1 MIAFVI
7 RRLLQT
13 VVVLFIVTL
22 IVFSILQVLPGDP
35 ARTLLG
41 PEASPEQVEQVREEL
56 GLDRPLP
63 VQYIT
68 WVEQALHGDLGKSIA
83 FREDVTK
90 IIGEHLPKTIYISIL
105 SMVMAIFIGV
115 PAGII
120 AAIRRG
126 GKIDSLIS
134 VVSNFGMAVPAF
146 WLAVLCI
153 YFFSLKMGWF
163 PVQGYTST
171 FDDFWLSTKQVIM
184 PVVCLAFAALAS
196 FARQTRSAMLEVI
209 MQDFTRTARSK
220 GLKERAIIIRHT
232 LKNAII
238 PVITLIGLQVRNVVG
253 STVFIEQVFNI
264 PGMGRLVVQ
273 SVFNQDFVVVQGC
286 VLIIAIIVALTNLLV
301 DISYGFADPRIR
313 IK

>member
-1 MIAFVI
+1 MIAFII

-13 VVVLFIVTL
+13 VIVLFMVSL

-41 PEASPEQVEQVREEL
+41 PEASPEQVEQIREEL
-56 GLDRPLP
+56 GLNRSLP
-63 VQYIT
+63 VQYFT
-68 WVEQALHGDLGKSIA
+68 WVGNAIQGDLGKSIA
-83 FREDVTK
+83 FREDVTG

-105 SMVMAIFIGV
+105 SMVLAIIIGV

-120 AAIRRG
+120 AAIKRG

-134 VVSNFGMAVPAF
+134 VVANFGMAVPAF

-153 YFFSLKMGWF
+153 YFFSLKLGWF
-163 PVQGYTST
+163 PVQGYTSP
-171 FDDFWLSTKQVIM
+171 FEDFWLSTQQVIM
-184 PVVCLAFAALAS
+184 PVICLAFAALAS

-220 GLKERAIIIRHT
+220 GLKEGTIIIKHT

-238 PVITLIGLQVRNVVG
+238 PVITLVGLQVRNIVG
-253 STVFIEQVFNI
+253 STIFIEQVFNI

-273 SVFNQDFVVVQGC
+273 SIFNQDFVVVQGC
-286 VLIIAIIVALTNLLV
+286 VLVIAIIVALTNLLI
-301 DISYGFADPRIR
+301 DISYGYADPRIR

>member
-163 PVQGYTST
+163 PVQGYTSP

>member
-1 MIAFVI
+1 MIAFII

-13 VVVLFIVTL
+13 VIVLFMVSL

-41 PEASPEQVEQVREEL
+41 PEASPEQVEQIREEL
-56 GLDRPLP
+56 GLNRSLP
-63 VQYIT
+63 VQYFT
-68 WVEQALHGDLGKSIA
+68 WVGNAIQGDLGKSIA
-83 FREDVTK
+83 FREDVTG

-105 SMVMAIFIGV
+105 SMVLAIIIGV

-120 AAIRRG
+120 AAIKRG

-134 VVSNFGMAVPAF
+134 VIANFGMAVPAF

-153 YFFSLKMGWF
+153 YFFSLKLGWF
-163 PVQGYTST
+163 PVQGYTSP
-171 FDDFWLSTKQVIM
+171 FEDFWLSTQQVIM
-184 PVVCLAFAALAS
+184 PVICLAFAALAS

-220 GLKERAIIIRHT
+220 GLKEGTIIIKHT

-238 PVITLIGLQVRNVVG
+238 PVITLVGLQVRNIVG
-253 STVFIEQVFNI
+253 STIFIEQVFNI

-273 SVFNQDFVVVQGC
+273 SIFNQDFVVVQGC
-286 VLIIAIIVALTNLLV
+286 VLVIAIIVALTNLLI
-301 DISYGFADPRIR
+301 DISYGYADPRIR

>member
-1 MIAFVI
+1 MIAFII

-13 VVVLFIVTL
+13 VVVLFMVSL

-41 PEASPEQVEQVREEL
+41 PEASPEQVEQMHKEL
-56 GLDRPLP
+56 GLDRSLP

-68 WVEQALHGDLGKSIA
+68 WVKHAVQGDLGKSIA
-83 FREDVTK
+83 FKEDVTE
-90 IIGEHLPKTIYISIL
+90 IIGDHLPKTLYISIL
-105 SMVMAIFIGV
+105 SMILAIIIGV
-115 PAGII
+115 PAGIV

-163 PVQGYTST
+163 PVQGYTSP

-220 GLKERAIIIRHT
+220 GLKENAIIIRHT

-273 SVFNQDFVVVQGC
+273 SVLNQDFVVVQGC
-286 VLIIAIIVALTNLLV
+286 VLIIAIIVAFTNLLV
-301 DISYGFADPRIR
+301 DISYGYADPRIR

>member
-1 MIAFVI
+1 MIAFII

-13 VVVLFIVTL
+13 VVVLFMVSL

-41 PEASPEQVEQVREEL
+41 PEASPEQVEQTREEL
-56 GLDRPLP
+56 GLNRPLP
-63 VQYIT
+63 IQYIT
-68 WVEQALHGDLGKSIA
+68 WVKHALKGDLGKSIS

-90 IIGEHLPKTIYISIL
+90 VIGEHLPKTIYISIL
-105 SMVMAIFIGV
+105 SMALAIIIGV

-126 GKIDSLIS
+126 GKIDSIIS
-134 VVSNFGMAVPAF
+134 VVANIGMAVPAF

-153 YFFSLKMGWF
+153 YFFSLKLGWF
-163 PVQGYTST
+163 PVQGYTSP
-171 FDDFWLSTKQVIM
+171 FDDFWLSTQQVIM
-184 PVVCLAFAALAS
+184 PVICLAFAALAS

-220 GLKERAIIIRHT
+220 GLKEGAIIIRHT

-238 PVITLIGLQVRNVVG
+238 PVITLVGLQVRNIVG
-253 STVFIEQVFNI
+253 STIFIEQVFNI

-273 SVFNQDFVVVQGC
+273 SIFNQDFVVVQGC
-286 VLIIAIIVALTNLLV
+286 VLVIALIVALTNLLI

-313 IK
+313 IS

>member
-1 MIAFVI
+1 MIAFII

-13 VVVLFIVTL
+13 VIVLFMVTL

-41 PEASPEQVEQVREEL
+41 PEASPEQVEQIREEL
-56 GLDRPLP
+56 GLNRPLA

-68 WVEQALHGDLGKSIA
+68 WVEHAFQGDLGKSIA
-83 FREDVTK
+83 IKEDVTG
-90 IIGEHLPKTIYISIL
+90 IIGEHLPKTMYISFL
-105 SMVMAIFIGV
+105 SMVLAIIIGV

-120 AAIRRG
+120 AAIKRG
-126 GKIDSLIS
+126 GKMDSLIS
-134 VVSNFGMAVPAF
+134 VVSNVGMAVPAF

-153 YFFSLKMGWF
+153 YFFSLKLGWF
-163 PVQGYTST
+163 PVQGYTSP

-184 PVVCLAFAALAS
+184 PVICLAFAALAS

-220 GLKERAIIIRHT
+220 GLKEGAIIIRHT

-238 PVITLIGLQVRNVVG
+238 PVITLVGLQVRNIVG
-253 STVFIEQVFNI
+253 STIFIEQVFNI

-286 VLIIAIIVALTNLLV
+286 VLVIAIIVALTNLLI

>member
-1 MIAFVI
+1 MIAFII

-13 VVVLFIVTL
+13 VIVLIMVSL

-41 PEASPEQVEQVREEL
+41 PEASPEQVEQIREEL
-56 GLDRPLP
+56 GLNRSLP
-63 VQYIT
+63 VQYFT
-68 WVEQALHGDLGKSIA
+68 WVGHAIQGDLGKSIA
-83 FREDVTK
+83 FREDVTG

-105 SMVMAIFIGV
+105 SMVLAIIIGV

-120 AAIRRG
+120 AAIKRG

-134 VVSNFGMAVPAF
+134 VVANFGMAVPAF

-153 YFFSLKMGWF
+153 YFFSLKLGWF
-163 PVQGYTST
+163 PVQGYTSP
-171 FDDFWLSTKQVIM
+171 FEDLWLSTQQVIM
-184 PVVCLAFAALAS
+184 PVICLAFAALAS

-220 GLKERAIIIRHT
+220 GLKEGTIIIKHT

-238 PVITLIGLQVRNVVG
+238 PVITLVGLQVRNIVG
-253 STVFIEQVFNI
+253 STIFIEQVFNI

-273 SVFNQDFVVVQGC
+273 SIFNQDFVVVQGC
-286 VLIIAIIVALTNLLV
+286 VLVIAIIVALTNLLI
-301 DISYGFADPRIR
+301 DISYGYADPRIR

>member
-1 MIAFVI
+1 MIAFII

-13 VVVLFIVTL
+13 VIVLFMVSL

-41 PEASPEQVEQVREEL
+41 PEASPEQVEQIREEL
-56 GLDRPLP
+56 GLNRSLP

-68 WVEQALHGDLGKSIA
+68 WVGHAIQGDLGKSIA
-83 FREDVTK
+83 FREDVTG

-105 SMVMAIFIGV
+105 SMVLAIIIGV

-120 AAIRRG
+120 AAIKRG

-153 YFFSLKMGWF
+153 YFFSLKLGWF
-163 PVQGYTST
+163 PVQGYTSP
-171 FDDFWLSTKQVIM
+171 FEDFWLSTQQVIM
-184 PVVCLAFAALAS
+184 PVICLAFAALAS

-220 GLKERAIIIRHT
+220 GLKESTIIIKHT

-238 PVITLIGLQVRNVVG
+238 PVITLVGLQVRNIVG
-253 STVFIEQVFNI
+253 STIFIEQVFNI

-273 SVFNQDFVVVQGC
+273 SIFNQDFVVVQGC
-286 VLIIAIIVALTNLLV
+286 VLVIAIIVALTNLLI
-301 DISYGFADPRIR
+301 DISYGYADPRIR

>member
-1 MIAFVI
+1 MIAFII

-13 VVVLFIVTL
+13 VIVLFMVSL

-41 PEASPEQVEQVREEL
+41 PEASPEQVEQIREEL
-56 GLDRPLP
+56 GLNRSLP

-68 WVEQALHGDLGKSIA
+68 WVGHAIQGDLGKSIA
-83 FREDVTK
+83 FREDVTG

-105 SMVMAIFIGV
+105 SMVLAIIIGV

-120 AAIRRG
+120 AAIKRG

-134 VVSNFGMAVPAF
+134 VVANFGMAVPAF

-153 YFFSLKMGWF
+153 YLFSLKLGWF
-163 PVQGYTST
+163 PVQGYTSP
-171 FDDFWLSTKQVIM
+171 FEDFWLSTQQVIM
-184 PVVCLAFAALAS
+184 PVICLAFAALAS

-220 GLKERAIIIRHT
+220 GLKEGTIIIKHT

-238 PVITLIGLQVRNVVG
+238 PVITLVGLQVRNIVG
-253 STVFIEQVFNI
+253 STIFIEQVFNI

-273 SVFNQDFVVVQGC
+273 SIFNQDFVVVQGC
-286 VLIIAIIVALTNLLV
+286 VLVIAIIVALTNLLI
-301 DISYGFADPRIR
+301 DISYGYADPRIR

>member
-1 MIAFVI
+1 MIAFII

-13 VVVLFIVTL
+13 VIVLFMVSL

-41 PEASPEQVEQVREEL
+41 PEASPEQVEQIREEL
-56 GLDRPLP
+56 GLNRSLP
-63 VQYIT
+63 VQYFT
-68 WVEQALHGDLGKSIA
+68 WVGNAIQGDLGKSIA
-83 FREDVTK
+83 FREDVTG

-105 SMVMAIFIGV
+105 SMVLAIIIGV

-120 AAIRRG
+120 AAIKRG

-134 VVSNFGMAVPAF
+134 VIANFGMAVPAF

-153 YFFSLKMGWF
+153 YFFSLKLGWF
-163 PVQGYTST
+163 PVQGYTSP
-171 FDDFWLSTKQVIM
+171 FEDFWLSTQQVIM
-184 PVVCLAFAALAS
+184 PVICLAFAALAS

-209 MQDFTRTARSK
+209 MQDFSRTARSK
-220 GLKERAIIIRHT
+220 GLKEGTIIIKHT

-238 PVITLIGLQVRNVVG
+238 PVITLVGLQVRNIVG
-253 STVFIEQVFNI
+253 STIFIEQVFNI

-273 SVFNQDFVVVQGC
+273 SIFNQDFVVVQGC
-286 VLIIAIIVALTNLLV
+286 VLVIAIIVALTNLLI
-301 DISYGFADPRIR
+301 DISYGYADPRIR

>member
-1 MIAFVI
+1 MIAFII

-13 VVVLFIVTL
+13 VIVLFMVSL

-41 PEASPEQVEQVREEL
+41 PEASPEQVEQIREEL
-56 GLDRPLP
+56 GLNRSLP
-63 VQYIT
+63 IQYFT
-68 WVEQALHGDLGKSIA
+68 WVRNAIQGDLGKSIA
-83 FREDVTK
+83 FRVDVTG

-105 SMVMAIFIGV
+105 SMILAIIIGV
-115 PAGII
+115 PSGII
-120 AAIRRG
+120 AAIKRG

-134 VVSNFGMAVPAF
+134 VVANFGMAVPAF

-153 YFFSLKMGWF
+153 YFFSLKLGWF
-163 PVQGYTST
+163 PVQGYTSP
-171 FDDFWLSTKQVIM
+171 FEDFWLSTQQVIM
-184 PVVCLAFAALAS
+184 PVICLAFAALAS

-220 GLKERAIIIRHT
+220 GLKEGAIIIKHT

-238 PVITLIGLQVRNVVG
+238 PVITLVGLQVRNIVG
-253 STVFIEQVFNI
+253 STIFIEQVFNI

-273 SVFNQDFVVVQGC
+273 SIFNQDFVVVQGC
-286 VLIIAIIVALTNLLV
+286 VLVIAIIVALTNLLI
-301 DISYGFADPRIR
+301 DISYGYADPRIR

>member
-1 MIAFVI
+1 MIAFII

-13 VVVLFIVTL
+13 VIVLFMVTL

-41 PEASPEQVEQVREEL
+41 PEASKEQVEQIREEL
-56 GLDRPLP
+56 GLNRSLP
-63 VQYIT
+63 VQYFT
-68 WVEQALHGDLGKSIA
+68 WVEHAVQGDLGKSIA
-83 FREDVTK
+83 IKEDVTK

-105 SMVMAIFIGV
+105 SMVLAIMIGV

-153 YFFSLKMGWF
+153 YFFSLKLGWF
-163 PVQGYTST
+163 PVQGYTSP
-171 FDDFWLSTKQVIM
+171 FEDFWLSIQQVIM
-184 PVVCLAFAALAS
+184 PVICLAFAALAS

-220 GLKERAIIIRHT
+220 GLKENVIIIRHT

-253 STVFIEQVFNI
+253 STIFVEQVFNI

-286 VLIIAIIVALTNLLV
+286 VLVIAIIVALTNLLI
-301 DISYGFADPRIR
+301 DISYGYADPRIR

>member
-1 MIAFVI
+1 MIAFII

-13 VVVLFIVTL
+13 VIVLFMVSL

-41 PEASPEQVEQVREEL
+41 PEASPEQVEQIREEL
-56 GLDRPLP
+56 GLNRSLP
-63 VQYIT
+63 VQYFT
-68 WVEQALHGDLGKSIA
+68 WVGNAIKGDLGKSIA
-83 FREDVTK
+83 FREDVTG

-105 SMVMAIFIGV
+105 SMVLAIIIGV

-120 AAIRRG
+120 AAIKRG

-134 VVSNFGMAVPAF
+134 VIANFGMAVPAF

-153 YFFSLKMGWF
+153 YLFSLKLGWF
-163 PVQGYTST
+163 PVQGYTSP
-171 FDDFWLSTKQVIM
+171 FEDFWLSTQQVIM
-184 PVVCLAFAALAS
+184 PVICLAFAALAS

-220 GLKERAIIIRHT
+220 GLKEGTIIIKHT

-238 PVITLIGLQVRNVVG
+238 PVITLVGLQVRNIVG
-253 STVFIEQVFNI
+253 STIFIEQVFNI

-273 SVFNQDFVVVQGC
+273 SIFNQDFVVVQGC
-286 VLIIAIIVALTNLLV
+286 VLVIAIIVALTNLLI
-301 DISYGFADPRIR
+301 DISYGYADPRIR